1 MYDPDPPSE
10 QSYRNEIVSEV
21 EKLLPTTPRKEGR
34 RRALHYTEDN
44 NKPLFEIFKII
55 LQDTAGLSYQ
65 DILNRMT

>member
-1 MYDPDPPSE
+1 MYDPDPQSE

-21 EKLLPTTPRKEGR
+21 EKLLPTTPRKEVR
-34 RRALHYTEDN
+34 RLALHYTEDN